1 MNINSKIN
9 KYFKNIELYLKFIYG
24 LTFAYLLFQITNNY
38 HTLCNSLLT
47 NKINNNMKIC
57 ILLIIGIIYK
67 YIDTY
72 LATLLFILFLIQI
85 RYANKEYFV
94 NSSKEKYK
102 NQIINNNIKS
112 ELKNVIVNNDLNTNQ
127 LNTNVN
133 KMYNKYFNKE
143 ELINNL
149 KELNKNIKNN
159 QGSLPYQNNNES
171 INYNIYELKK
181 LQSDDRIGI
190 D

>member
-9 KYFKNIELYLKFIYG
+9 KYFKNIELYFRFIYG
-24 LTFAYLLFQITNNY
+24 LTFAYLLYKITNNY
-38 HTLCNSLLT
+38 YSLRNSLLT

-57 ILLIIGIIYK
+57 MLIIIGIIYK

-85 RYANKEYFV
+85 RYANKEYFI
-94 NSSKEKYK
+94 NGSKEKYK
-102 NQIINNNIKS
+102 NHKKIVMP
-112 ELKNVIVNNDLNTNQ
+112 ELKNVIVSNDLNTNQ
-127 LNTNVN
+127 LNTTVN

-143 ELINNL
+143 ELVNNL
-149 KELNKNIKNN
+149 KELSNNIKNN
-159 QGSLPYQNNNES
+159 QGSLPYQNNNKP